1 MTKQFRQAIAR
12 IKANGETLATLTHE
26 TAVSMA
32 THAKEHGDMTLFVDL
47 FNALHTAQRRKAFLV
62 WLHDFTPIRIKVK
75 DDVALAKGS
84 AILRETSKDFIAW
97 NLEGLNAVKYW
108 DYTVERDPVM
118 LDASTFEKAIERLAK
133 RLEKAIEQGK
143 VSDTLDVDAAA
154 AYLAKLAK
162 VTVPDLT
169 REPAPA
175 ASETDAAPAVH

>member
-1 MTKQFRQAIAR
+1 MTKAFRQAIAR
-12 IKANGETLATLTHE
+12 IKANGETLATLTHD
-26 TAVSMA
+26 TAVAMA
-32 THAKEHGDMTLFVDL
+32 EHAKEHGDMTLFVDL

-84 AILRETSKDFIAW
+84 AILRESSKDYKAW
-97 NLEGLNAVKYW
+97 DIDGLRAVTYW
-108 DYTVERDPVM
+108 AYTVERDPVL

-143 VSDTLDVDAAA
+143 VSDTLDTDAAS

-162 VTVPDLT
+162 ISVPQLT
-169 REPAPA
+169 REPA
-175 ASETDAAPAVH
+175 EAAPAETTH